1 MANRSLAGGARAGA
15 RQAIAVVI
23 PLALSVV
30 APAVSLVIALVLSRA
45 RPACRRNEPVPSAAP
60 PAPAPASSAHP
71 EPFVHPLI
79 PSEPVASPQARPE
92 CSYGALVPVAAR
104 IREAQKLGT
113 RALEPTKKK
122 KKKDGL
128 PRCGTPALAELE
140 HQVKGELADRV
151 RICVGQDGP
160 LDPEW
165 NLLEAALASLGNCI
179 DCTRMSEGRE
189 VDCQRTAARVTQAE
203 ADAAKAKSDDLKRE
217 LAPR

>member
-1 MANRSLAGGARAGA
+1 MVDRSLAGGDRAGA
-15 RQAIAVVI
+15 RLATVLAALAIG
-23 PLALSVV
+23 LAL
-30 APAVSLVIALVLSRA
+30 
-45 RPACRRNEPVPSAAP
+45 PACRRNEPAPNPSRSTP
-60 PAPAPASSAHP
+60 PSSAHP
-71 EPFVHPLI
+71 EPFVHPPI
-79 PSEPVASPQARPE
+79 PSEPAPTPQARPE
-92 CSYGALVPVAAR
+92 CSYAALVPVAAR
-104 IREAQKLGT
+104 IRQAQSLGT

-122 KKKDGL
+122 KKKDQL
-128 PRCGTPALAELE
+128 PRCGTPAQAELE

-203 ADAAKAKSDDLKRE
+203 TDAAKKQPSR
-217 LAPR
+217 

>member
-1 MANRSLAGGARAGA
+1 MANRSLAGGARAWA
-15 RQAIAVVI
+15 R
-23 PLALSVV
+23 LASVV
-30 APAVSLVIALVLSRA
+30 ALSLTFTACHRSQPA
-45 RPACRRNEPVPSAAP
+45 PSAAP
-60 PAPAPASSAHP
+60 SSPVSAPAGSAHP
-71 EPFVHPLI
+71 EPFVHPPI
-79 PSEPVASPQARPE
+79 PTEPTTPQARPE
-92 CSYGALVPVAAR
+92 CSYPALVPVAAR

-122 KKKDGL
+122 KKKNDAL
-128 PRCGTPALAELE
+128 PHCGTPAQAELE

-189 VDCQRTAARVTQAE
+189 VDCQRTAARITQAE
-203 ADAAKAKSDDLKRE
+203 SDAAKKQPS
-217 LAPR
+217 PR

>member
-1 MANRSLAGGARAGA
+1 MANRSLAGGARAWA
-15 RQAIAVVI
+15 R
-23 PLALSVV
+23 LASVV
-30 APAVSLVIALVLSRA
+30 ALSLTFTACHRSEPAPSS
-45 RPACRRNEPVPSAAP
+45 PV
-60 PAPAPASSAHP
+60 PAPASSAHP
-71 EPFVHPLI
+71 EPFVHPPI
-79 PSEPVASPQARPE
+79 PTEPTTPQVRPE
-92 CSYGALVPVAAR
+92 CSYPALVPVAAR

-122 KKKDGL
+122 NKKNDAR
-128 PRCGTPALAELE
+128 PHCGTPAQAELE

-189 VDCQRTAARVTQAE
+189 VDCQRTAARITQAE
-203 ADAAKAKSDDLKRE
+203 SDAAKKQPS
-217 LAPR
+217 PR

>member
-1 MANRSLAGGARAGA
+1 MADRSLAGGARAGA
-15 RQAIAVVI
+15 RLAIVI
-23 PLALSVV
+23 VALAQ
-30 APAVSLVIALVLSRA
+30 SLGVT
-45 RPACRRNEPVPSAAP
+45 ACRRSEPVPSAAP
-60 PAPAPASSAHP
+60 PPAPASSAHP
-71 EPFVHPLI
+71 EPFVHPQI

-122 KKKDGL
+122 KRKDAL
-128 PRCGTPALAELE
+128 PRCGTPAQAELE

-151 RICVGQDGP
+151 RTCVGQDGP

-165 NLLEAALASLGNCI
+165 NLLESALASLGNCI

-189 VDCQRTAARVTQAE
+189 VDCQRTAARLTQAE
-203 ADAAKAKSDDLKRE
+203 TDAAKKQP
-217 LAPR
+217 PR

>member
-15 RQAIAVVI
+15 RQAIAVAS

-30 APAVSLVIALVLSRA
+30 APAVSLVIALVLSLA
-45 RPACRRNEPVPSAAP
+45 LPACRRNEPAPSAAP
-60 PAPAPASSAHP
+60 PALPSGAHP
-71 EPFVHPLI
+71 EPFVHPPI

-92 CSYGALVPVAAR
+92 CSYAALVPVAAR
-104 IREAQKLGT
+104 IREAQTLGT
-113 RALEPTKKK
+113 RALVPAKKK

-128 PRCGTPALAELE
+128 PRCGTPAQAELE
-140 HQVKGELADRV
+140 HRVKGELADRV

>member
-1 MANRSLAGGARAGA
+1 MVVVT
-15 RQAIAVVI
+15 QAVSPAI
-23 PLALSVV
+23 PLMRSPALLLML
-30 APAVSLVIALVLSRA
+30 SLTLLG
-45 RPACRRNEPVPSAAP
+45 CRRNEPASS
-60 PAPAPASSAHP
+60 APAPRPSAPASTAHP
-71 EPFVHPLI
+71 EPFVHPPI
-79 PSEPVASPQARPE
+79 PSEPAASAQARPE
-92 CSYGALVPVAAR
+92 CSYLALVPVAAR
-104 IREAQKLGT
+104 IREAQKLGM

-128 PRCGTPALAELE
+128 PRCGTPAQAELE

-189 VDCQRTAARVTQAE
+189 VDCQRTAARLTQAE
-203 ADAAKAKSDDLKRE
+203 SDAAKKQPL
-217 LAPR
+217 PR